1 MKPMRNSKLEG
12 FRQIHDFIESMDDSI
27 RCLHELK
34 RQVGSRTVL
43 TPINTSAFLT
53 YIDTQLANLEEIRDG
68 TVSRTAQMIGA
79 VPNVRGCGSGC
90 STRMW

>member
-1 MKPMRNSKLEG
+1 MRNSKLEE
-12 FRQIHDFIESMDDSI
+12 FRQIHDFIESMDHSI

-34 RQVGSRTVL
+34 RQVGSRTIL

-79 VPNVRGCGSGC
+79 VPNGRGNGPPRSVAIL
-90 STRMW
+90 